1 MESNAP
7 IKIRSQ
13 IIENG
18 EHRFDLVEE
27 TMGTESIV
35 ATYRAIRV
43 IKGDNKWF
51 LVDSKGRECAIA
63 PSKKQLKPVA
73 IEHYLTGKIETP
85 DLTKKKGKGEV
96 MRAKVLDLYLSVK
109 SQAEVARQLGVSRQR
124 VNSLLNT
131 NPDYLRMK
139 REQERN
145 G

>member
-13 IIENG
+13 IIQNG
-18 EHRFDLVEE
+18 EHRFDLVEQ
-27 TMGTESIV
+27 TMGTESIG
-35 ATYRAIRV
+35 APYRAVR
-43 IKGDNKWF
+43 GEGYKWF
-51 LVDSKGRECAIA
+51 LFDGNGRECAIA
-63 PSKKQLKPVA
+63 PNKKQLKPMA

-124 VNSLLNT
+124 VNSLLLK

-139 REQERN
+139 REQESN